1 MKITANV
8 VVHLVLRLARR
19 PADHLVDL
27 GANLEQLP
35 ALVPDVR
42 RGPARDARG
51 VVQHDA
57 GVRQRRSLTFGAARE
72 EHATHGSGA
81 AKADASDVGFYVSHG
96 VEDGHGRH
104 DVSSLGVDVQVDV
117 LTALVDAVEVEHG
130 RDELVTE
137 LFVDLLADP
146 DDAFAVEAVP
156 DVDPLPGV
164 LVRGLVRD
172 ARDSDGHHGGDGS
185 AAFAG
190 PGGHGERGGDLIA
203 EGGDA
208 VARHRQRVSLEA
220 AVGRHGVDLGGGGS
234 ARGRSRADAH
244 GQRRGAHHGTRHR
257 CVNPTAQTLF
267 AQMQN
272 PATPAEPSEARA
284 AVLGRKRLSRRKRT
298 KGSEGALTS
307 GGALTERP

>member
-1 MKITANV
+1 MISSSSALSLRLPRHETTLLVTLAPTRSMNQSITTPNSPRPAPLVEHLVDDAVVHGLLGGQVKITANV

-57 GVRQRRSLTFGAARE
+57 GVRQRGPLAFGAARE
-72 EHATHGSGA
+72 EHAAHGSGA
-81 AKADASDVGFYVSHG
+81 AKADASDVGFDMSHG

-104 DVSSLGVDVQVDV
+104 DVSSLGIDVQVDV

-190 PGGHGERGGDLIA
+190 PGGHGE
-203 EGGDA
+203 
-208 VARHRQRVSLEA
+208 
-220 AVGRHGVDLGGGGS
+220 
-234 ARGRSRADAH
+234 
-244 GQRRGAHHGTRHR
+244 
-257 CVNPTAQTLF
+257 
-267 AQMQN
+267 
-272 PATPAEPSEARA
+272 
-284 AVLGRKRLSRRKRT
+284 
-298 KGSEGALTS
+298 
-307 GGALTERP
+307 